1 MTKIILVIL
10 ASLLMKW
17 EIDRGMERTRYP
29 HTIEFAITKN
39 LFDMDVPVHDYYVME
54 NFGNMNTRNI

>member
-1 MTKIILVIL
+1 VIL

-39 LFDMDVPVHDYYVME
+39 LFDMDVHVHDCYVME
-54 NFGNMNTRNI
+54 NFGNMHTRNI